1 VNTRRSRPA
10 PPVRTRTAGA
20 RRRARAARTA
30 LSPRPPRIATASP
43 PTTAGGLSPGP
54 WNGDATALSV
64 VTGILVV
71 FGLVMS
77 FSASFVDAAAAGDA
91 FGVFRR
97 QAAWAGIGAVAFI
110 VVANVA
116 HPWWRRL
123 AWPLLLGTL
132 GALVLVLVPG
142 VGVERFGSTR
152 WLGIGPLAVQPS
164 EIAKLAVLVWLADVY
179 ERKRPSGGSVHTADH
194 LLVPAVAVLSVTGL
208 LVLFQP
214 DLGTAVLLALV
225 VGAVLWVEGLPLRYI
240 GGVLAALVVIVAV
253 ATRFVPYRM
262 ARITGWLAPESD
274 PLGSGFQ
281 LLQARYALGSGGVLG
296 IGLGSSRGKWH
307 FVPNPETDFIFAII
321 GEELGLVGASAVIV
335 LFGALLVLGLRVAF
349 RVPDPFGRT
358 VAFAITA
365 WLVGQA
371 LVNIGTVVGL
381 LPITGV
387 TLPLLS
393 VGGSSLIVTMAAL
406 GMLVSVSRRRVPDRA
421 ARGRGGRA

>member
-1 VNTRRSRPA
+1 
-10 PPVRTRTAGA
+10 VRTLG
-20 RRRARAARTA
+20 
-30 LSPRPPRIATASP
+30 P
-43 PTTAGGLSPGP
+43 LSPGP
-54 WNGDATALSV
+54 WNADATALSV
-64 VTGILVV
+64 VTGVLVL

-77 FSASFVDAAAAGDA
+77 FSASFVGAAAAGDA

-97 QAAWAGIGAVAFI
+97 QLVWAFLGGMGFVAVAS
-110 VVANVA
+110 VA
-116 HPWWRRL
+116 HPLWRRM
-123 AWPLLLGTL
+123 AWPLLVTTL
-132 GALVLVLVPG
+132 AALVLVLVPG
-142 VGVERFGSTR
+142 VGVERFGSAR

-164 EIAKLAVLVWLADVY
+164 EVAKLAVLVWLADVY
-179 ERKRPSGGSVHTADH
+179 ERTRPRDGTVHAVDR
-194 LLVPAVAVLSVTGL
+194 LLVPALGVLAVSGS
-208 LVLFQP
+208 LVLLQP
-214 DLGTAVLLALV
+214 DLGTVVLLALA
-225 VGAVLWVEGLPLRYI
+225 VGSVLWIEGLPLRLI
-240 GGVLAALVVIVAV
+240 GAFLAAGVVIVGL
-253 ATRFVPYRM
+253 ATRLAPYRM

-321 GEELGLVGASAVIV
+321 GEELGLVGATAVVV
-335 LFGALLVLGLRVAF
+335 LFGVLLFLGLRVAF
-349 RVPDPFGRT
+349 RVDDPFGRT

-393 VGGSSLIVTMAAL
+393 VGGSSLVVTMAAL
-406 GMLVSVSRRRVPDRA
+406 GMLVSVSRSGVSDRTA
-421 ARGRGGRA
+421 TRSVGGRV